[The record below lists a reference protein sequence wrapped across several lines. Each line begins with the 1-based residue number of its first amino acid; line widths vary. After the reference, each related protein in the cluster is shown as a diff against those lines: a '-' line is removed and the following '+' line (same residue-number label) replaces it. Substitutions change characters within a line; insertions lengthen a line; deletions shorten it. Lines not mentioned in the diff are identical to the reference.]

1 MDGRAVHPRWR
12 KKHQQPRHSRS
23 MKICHNSSKAPKVA
37 CYDATNWTIIIY
49 CNGLKAVPS
58 YQSTRPWMRQ
68 TNPANRP
75 SLAAFVSA
83 ITRYQEFLARHIEHF
98 SEISV
103 SMCVWML
110 FMKLNIA
117 RGTTDPD
124 YWVCNWICLVDCK
137 FVPPPDS
144 FVIPSTAKQRRLFES
159 SRVENRLQ
167 EENTKYYRNQCHG
180 MTTSL

>member
-37 CYDATNWTIIIY
+37 CYDATNFTIIIY

-117 RGTTDPD
+117 RGQCLAS
-124 YWVCNWICLVDCK
+124 VLREWILEVREVK
-137 FVPPPDS
+137 NEMKIWF
-144 FVIPSTAKQRRLFES
+144 THFEKWKVKWKS
-159 SRVENRLQ
+159 VSLISRMKSE
-167 EENTKYYRNQCHG
+167 
-180 MTTSL
+180 M